1 MSRTEERLPQSGGS
15 PSSVPAWIR
24 LLRPR
29 QWAKNVLVFAAPGAA
44 GVLDDPTQLGKTVIA
59 FVAFCLAASGAYCLN
74 DASDA
79 EADRQHPKKRRR
91 PVAAGEVSVA
101 TARSPLPYS
110 LSAARG
116 SPSSASASGST

>member
-1 MSRTEERLPQSGGS
+1 ML
-15 PSSVPAWIR
+15 
-24 LLRPR
+24 
-29 QWAKNVLVFAAPGAA
+29 AKTFV
-44 GVLDDPTQLGKTVIA
+44 A

-101 TARSPLPYS
+101 TARSVTVPVAVQSGNIQAGYRDGVLTVTLPKS
-110 LSAARG
+110 EEST
-116 SPSSASASGST
+116 PKQIQVNAS

>member
-1 MSRTEERLPQSGGS
+1 MSRTEARPPQPGGA
-15 PSSVPAWIR
+15 PSSVPAIVR

-44 GVLDDPTQLGKTVIA
+44 GVLDDPTQLAKTLIA

-74 DASDA
+74 DAADA
-79 EADRQHPKKRRR
+79 EADRQHPKKRHR

-101 TARSPLPYS
+101 TARTIGVALLFASTLVS
-110 LSAARG
+110 LLVG
-116 SPSSASASGST
+116 